1 LSRFIYWGM
10 GVNCVMLN
18 LNRATKSITVIVV
31 VDYFGGSCAFR
42 KVDFFALGKRRL
54 YRNWLKR

>member
-1 LSRFIYWGM
+1 
-10 GVNCVMLN
+10 LN